1 MKNGTP
7 NTIAARKQTIIAKK
21 AAVRTRA
28 LSLMLRF
35 MADSFLGSYIARAQ
49 MRIRSRQKARMKGII
64 AIAMMMPIANIAAM
78 PITAQN
84 APSNSNKFPARY
96 GLVFA
101 HRRVT
106 AIAAKAVGVRINA
119 ARISL
124 PAPLNSSN
132 TK

>member
-49 MRIRSRQKARMKGII
+49 MRIRSR
-64 AIAMMMPIANIAAM
+64 
-78 PITAQN
+78 
-84 APSNSNKFPARY
+84 
-96 GLVFA
+96 
-101 HRRVT
+101 
-106 AIAAKAVGVRINA
+106 
-119 ARISL
+119 
-124 PAPLNSSN
+124 
-132 TK
+132 